1 MRAKLLDDDNPRRR
15 IDPGFVPDTG
25 IRLGIVVVFPA
36 LTLYL
41 VKLLD

>member
-1 MRAKLLDDDNPRRR
+1 MTITPRRR
-15 IDPGFVPDTG
+15 IDPRLDPDAG
-25 IRLGIVVVFPA
+25 IRLGIVVAFPA